1 MSFGAGRKRRVKG
14 KGDGMER
21 KGSLLIQR
29 GKDRDTAVNGG
40 EVEERDAGGG

>member
-1 MSFGAGRKRRVKG
+1 MSFGARRKKRVKE

-21 KGSLLIQR
+21 KGSVLIQR
-29 GKDRDTAVNGG
+29 VKDRDAAVNGG